1 VSIYNKIRII
11 FLVSFLFLTAF
22 FAASFYIERSQHF
35 QKLEKRYMQTSLFLH
50 RHFRQSMR
58 QENGVDFSDATVKL
72 YLKESNFRLIRDEKR
87 VRYIRRKAKV
97 VKQRRVLRRHL
108 EILRLHDRFYL
119 SLQHRRFD
127 LLLLDKQTVALPW
140 NLLFGYAMSLL
151 FLLGLYFW
159 LTRSLEPLKTL
170 QKQIQKVA
178 EGDLSV
184 SVKSDKKDEIAQ
196 VSNAFDDALRKLESL
211 INSRQLFLR
220 TIMHELKTPIGKG
233 KILNAFLEDDR
244 LKDGYEG
251 VFDRLEL
258 LLGEFS
264 KIEQMLSS
272 NYELH
277 LANYNANDLIE
288 QALELMIMDEE
299 ALEKQ
304 VQITQEDPLQIHTDF
319 TLFPLALKNLIDNAI
334 KYAPDHKVEIIIRKK
349 GLYIRNN
356 GLQFTENIESY
367 FKPFYRKDGRDGK
380 GEGLGLGLYIVHTI
394 MEMLKL
400 KLDYSYEDNKNCFC
414 IEPSV

>member
-1 VSIYNKIRII
+1 
-11 FLVSFLFLTAF
+11 
-22 FAASFYIERSQHF
+22 
-35 QKLEKRYMQTSLFLH
+35 MQTSLFLH
-50 RHFRQSMR
+50 KHFRHSMR
-58 QENGVDFSDATVKL
+58 HDDRVDFEDTTVKL
-72 YLKESNFRLIRDEKR
+72 YLKESNFRLIRDENK
-87 VRYIRRKAKV
+87 IRHIRKKAKII
-97 VKQRRVLRRHL
+97 KEKRVLRSHS
-108 EILRLHDRFYL
+108 EILRLKERFYL
-119 SLQHRRFD
+119 SLQHPRFD
-127 LLLLDKQTVALPW
+127 LLLLDKQRVTLPW
-140 NLLFGYAMSLL
+140 NLFLGYALSLL

-159 LTRSLEPLKTL
+159 LTRSLKPLKTL

-233 KILNAFLEDDR
+233 KILNAFLEDDS

-272 NYELH
+272 NYELQ
-277 LANYNANDLIE
+277 LANYNAKDLVD

-299 ALEKQ
+299 ALVKQ
-304 VQITQEDPLQIHTDF
+304 VHITQESSLQIHTDF

-334 KYAPDHKVEIIIRKK
+334 KYAPDHKVEIVIHQGGIS
-349 GLYIRNN
+349 IVNN
-356 GLQFTENIESY
+356 GLQFTDHIESY
-367 FKPFYRKDGRDGK
+367 FKPFYRKDGRHGK
-380 GEGLGLGLYIVHTI
+380 REGLGLGLYIVHNI

-400 KLDYSYEDNKNCFC
+400 KLSYGYADNKNSFT
-414 IEPSV
+414 IKPSE

>member
-1 VSIYNKIRII
+1 MSIYNKIRII

-22 FAASFYIERSQHF
+22 FISSFYIERSQNFH
-35 QKLEKRYMQTSLFLH
+35 KTEKRYMQTSLFLH
-50 RHFRQSMR
+50 KHFRQSMR
-58 QENGVDFSDATVKL
+58 HDERVDFSDATVKL
-72 YLKESNFRLIRDEKR
+72 YLKESNFKLITDEKKIR
-87 VRYIRRKAKV
+87 NIRRKAQVMK
-97 VKQRRVLRRHL
+97 KRRVLRSHSQ
-108 EILRLHDRFYL
+108 ILRMHKRFYL
-119 SLQHRRFD
+119 SLQHPRFE
-127 LLLLDKQTVALPW
+127 LLLLDKQVITLPW
-140 NLLFGYAMSLL
+140 QLLIGYVLSLL

-159 LTRSLEPLKTL
+159 LTRSLKPLKTL

-184 SVKSDKKDEIAQ
+184 SVKSKQRDEIAQ
-196 VSNAFDDALRKLESL
+196 VSNAFDDALRKLEAL

-277 LANYNANDLIE
+277 LANYNAKDLLE

-299 ALEKQ
+299 ALSKQ
-304 VQITQEDPLQIHTDF
+304 VHITEETSLLIHTDF

-334 KYAPDHKVEIIIRKK
+334 KYAPDHKVEIVIHKK
-349 GLYIRNN
+349 GISILNH
-356 GLQFTENIESY
+356 GPQFTENIESY
-367 FKPFYRKDGRDGK
+367 FKPFYRKNGRDGK
-380 GEGLGLGLYIVHTI
+380 GESLGLGLYIVHNI

-400 KLDYSYEDNKNCFC
+400 KLSYRYTDNKNCFN
-414 IEPSV
+414 IL

>member
-1 VSIYNKIRII
+1 MSIYNKIRII

-22 FAASFYIERSQHF
+22 FASSFYIERSQHF
-35 QKLEKRYMQTSLFLH
+35 QKIEKRYIQTSLFLH
-50 RHFRQSMR
+50 KHFRQSMR
-58 QENGVDFSDATVKL
+58 QDERVDFSDATVKL
-72 YLKESNFRLIRDEKR
+72 YLKASGFKLIKDENKIEN
-87 VRYIRRKAKV
+87 IRRKAKV
-97 VKQRRVLRRHL
+97 MEQKRVRRSRFQ
-108 EILRLHDRFYL
+108 ILRANNRFYL
-119 SLQHRRFD
+119 SLDHPRFH
-127 LLLLDKQTVALPW
+127 LLLLDKQVVTLPW
-140 NLLFGYAMSLL
+140 QLFLAYTLSLL
-151 FLLGLYFW
+151 FLLGLYLW
-159 LTRSLEPLKTL
+159 LTRSLKPLKTL
-170 QKQIQKVA
+170 QGQIQKVA

-233 KILNAFLEDDR
+233 KILNAFLEDDK

-272 NYELH
+272 HYVLH
-277 LANYNANDLIE
+277 LANYNAKDLVD

-304 VQITQEDPLQIHTDF
+304 VQITEESSLQIYTDF

-334 KYAPDHKVEIIIRKK
+334 KYAPDHKVEIVINKERIS
-349 GLYIRNN
+349 IVNS
-356 GLQFTENIESY
+356 GLQFTDHIENY
-367 FKPFYRKDGRDGK
+367 FKPFHGK
-380 GEGLGLGLYIVHTI
+380 GEGLGLGLYIVHNI

-400 KLDYSYEDNKNCFC
+400 KLDYSYEDNKNCFSL
-414 IEPSV
+414 IKAS

>member
-22 FAASFYIERSQHF
+22 FASSFYIERSQHF

-58 QENGVDFSDATVKL
+58 HENSVDFSDATVKL
-72 YLKESNFRLIRDEKR
+72 YLKESNFKLIRDEKR
-87 VRYIRRKAKV
+87 VRHIRKKAKV

-127 LLLLDKQTVALPW
+127 LLLLDKQSTTLPW
-140 NLLFGYAMSLL
+140 QLFLGYVFSLL

-159 LTRSLEPLKTL
+159 LTRSLKPLKTL

-178 EGDLSV
+178 EGGLSV
-184 SVKSDKKDEIAQ
+184 SVKSKQRDERAQ
-196 VSNAFDDALRKLESL
+196 VSNAFDDALRKLEAL

-277 LANYNANDLIE
+277 LANYNAKDLIE

-299 ALEKQ
+299 ALTKQ
-304 VQITQEDPLQIHTDF
+304 VQITEKASLLVHTDF
-319 TLFPLALKNLIDNAI
+319 TLFSLALKNLIDNAI
-334 KYAPDHKVEIIIRKK
+334 KYAPDHKVEIVIHKK
-349 GLYIRNN
+349 GISIVNN
-356 GLQFTENIESY
+356 GPQFTENIESY
-367 FKPFYRKDGRDGK
+367 FKPFHGK

-400 KLDYSYEDNKNCFC
+400 KLSYNYVDNKNCFNLV
-414 IEPSV
+414 IPVI

>member
-1 VSIYNKIRII
+1 
-11 FLVSFLFLTAF
+11 
-22 FAASFYIERSQHF
+22 
-35 QKLEKRYMQTSLFLH
+35 MQTSLFLH
-50 RHFRQSMR
+50 KHFRHSVR
-58 QENGVDFSDATVKL
+58 QGNGVNFSDATVKL
-72 YLKESNFRLIRDEKR
+72 YLRESNFRLISDEKKIKN
-87 VRYIRRKAKV
+87 IRKKAKV
-97 VKQRRVLRRHL
+97 MKQRRVLRSNSQ
-108 EILRLHDRFYL
+108 ILRVNNRLYL
-119 SLQHRRFD
+119 SLHHPRFE
-127 LLLLDKQTVALPW
+127 LLLLDKQVSTPPW
-140 NLLFGYAMSLL
+140 QLLLGYALSLL

-159 LTRSLEPLKTL
+159 LTRSLKPLKIL
-170 QKQIQKVA
+170 QRQIQKVA
-178 EGDLSV
+178 DGDLSV

-233 KILNAFLEDDR
+233 KILNAFLEDDK

-272 NYELH
+272 HYELH
-277 LANYNANDLIE
+277 LANYNAKDLVD

-299 ALEKQ
+299 ALTKQ
-304 VQITQEDPLQIHTDF
+304 VHIREESPLVIHTDF

-334 KYAPDHKVEIIIRKK
+334 KYAPDHSVEIRISKEGITVSNK
-349 GLYIRNN
+349 GV
-356 GLQFTENIESY
+356 QFTDQIENY
-367 FKPFYRKDGRDGK
+367 FKPFHGK
-380 GEGLGLGLYIVHTI
+380 GEGLGLGLYIVHSI

-400 KLDYSYEDNKNCFC
+400 KLSYRYTDYKNTFM
-414 IEPSV
+414 ISMK